1 MASAT
6 RVAGYG
12 VIMPSLPTRTLF
24 TQLVDDAAVFP
35 PGNFSLSEAIDRRSA
50 RRGTP
55 ASDFVGPLLLPP
67 RLIDEALADH
77 SGLVIGVIGRRE
89 TPIAQV
95 VDAAG
100 QVADASGHALAGVE
114 VAAVDGWE
122 RVLDLEVP
130 VAVEVPAGAAGRE
143 LLPTLA
149 EYAGQVV
156 AKLRTGSTPTTAV
169 PSVADTAAFVA
180 ECVNVGIAFKLTG
193 GLHRAIAHTTSPDQ
207 QDGQPGEDQFGF
219 LGILLAVHAAL
230 LGNDVAAALTDR
242 DAPSVGDQ
250 IRALSEADAVAI
262 RNVFTSFGCCDVL
275 DPIHDLADLGLV
287 PERTI

>member
-1 MASAT
+1 
-6 RVAGYG
+6 
-12 VIMPSLPTRTLF
+12 MPSLPTRTLF

-67 RLIDEALADH
+67 RLIDEALEDH
-77 SGLVIGVIGRRE
+77 SGLVIAVIGRKE

-95 VDAAG
+95 VEAAG

-149 EYAGQVV
+149 EYSGQVV

-169 PSVADTAAFVA
+169 PSAADTAAFIA

-193 GLHRAIAHTTSPDQ
+193 GLHRAIAHTT
-207 QDGQPGEDQFGF
+207 DGGDQFGF
-219 LGILLAVHAAL
+219 LGILLGVHAAL
-230 LGNDVAAALTDR
+230 LGNDVVAALTTR
-242 DAPSVGDQ
+242 DATSVGDQ
-250 IRALSEADAVAI
+250 IRALSEADAVTI